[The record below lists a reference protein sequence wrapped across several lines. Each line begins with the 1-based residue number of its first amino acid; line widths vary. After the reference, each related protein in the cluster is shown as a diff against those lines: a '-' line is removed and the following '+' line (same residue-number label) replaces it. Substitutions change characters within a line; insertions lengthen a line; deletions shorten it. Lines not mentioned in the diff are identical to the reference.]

1 MSGTGDYERLAQLEE
16 EQLWEEIGEAALT
29 GEEASIYRM
38 AVGLSVRQTRN
49 ERARA
54 AASAWFARNRDT
66 LHAAICGNAELR
78 KLFSSDPGAVVEIAR
93 TIGDVLTSAHV
104 LVPIPTLAM
113 LVTRKGLDWICEE

>member
-1 MSGTGDYERLAQLEE
+1 MSAAGDYERLAQLDETM
-16 EQLWEEIGEAALT
+16 LWEEIGEAALA

-38 AVGLSVRQTRN
+38 AIGLGARQTRS
-49 ERARA
+49 ERART

-66 LHAAICGNAELR
+66 LHTAICGNAELR
-78 KLFSSDPGAVVEIAR
+78 KLVSSDPGAVVEIAR
-93 TIGDVLTSAHV
+93 TIADVLTSVHL